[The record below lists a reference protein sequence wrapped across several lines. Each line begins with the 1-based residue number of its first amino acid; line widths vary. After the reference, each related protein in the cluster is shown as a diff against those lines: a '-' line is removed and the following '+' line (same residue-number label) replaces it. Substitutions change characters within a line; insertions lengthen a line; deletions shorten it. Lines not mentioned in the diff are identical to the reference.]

1 MASSS
6 AQQAPQEPLK
16 YKTWVLKVS
25 IHCEGCK
32 RKVKK
37 TLQRIDGVYTTSIDS
52 QQHRVTVTGNV
63 DVQILIKKLVK
74 TGKHAEVWRERE
86 NLKEEEKFSGKV
98 KNEGKEKDPESLNN
112 RTVSPRSKIQ
122 AKAAR
127 NTVSESE
134 KTEKSSGEE
143 ESQQSTKKGKS
154 PEESPAGED
163 TGETVQRVS
172 EEVDGEGSGS
182 KKKKRKG
189 QRGKNNST
197 RSVGSTSSDTPAC
210 RGFQSQ
216 PQDQGASQEGSG
228 LINLNHSLRYPYYLY
243 GAPAYYPTMVYGA
256 SYSTMQPSKAP
267 GPFCYA
273 PSLPYTCASA
283 HQEMYGV
290 HQGTTLGSFEIFSD
304 ENANGC
310 FIM

>member
-16 YKTWVLKVS
+16 YQTWVLKVS

-52 QQHRVTVTGNV
+52 QQHRVIVTGNV

-74 TGKHAEVWRERE
+74 TGKHAEVWREKD
-86 NLKEEEKFSGKV
+86 NLKEKEKFSGKV

-112 RTVSPRSKIQ
+112 RTVSPSSKIQ
-122 AKAAR
+122 ASIR

-143 ESQQSTKKGKS
+143 ESQQSTKNGKS
-154 PEESPAGED
+154 QEESPAGED
-163 TGETVQRVS
+163 NVETVQRVS
-172 EEVDGEGSGS
+172 EEVDGEGSGC

-189 QRGKNNST
+189 QRGKNNSA
-197 RSVGSTSSDTPAC
+197 RSAGSTSSDTPAC
-210 RGFQSQ
+210 RGFQPQ
-216 PQDQGASQEGSG
+216 PQEQVARQESSG

-243 GAPAYYPTMVYGA
+243 GPPASYPTMVYGA
-256 SYSTMQPSKAP
+256 SYSTMHPSKAP

-273 PSLPYTCASA
+273 PSLPSTCASA

-290 HQGTTLGSFEIFSD
+290 HQGTILGSFEIFSD